1 MIKGHH
7 ECFLVTF
14 SSTLPFVWVGRFY
27 PESFTGGNCNY
38 SFIMTNSEQVPDL
51 SEHKDEEIT
60 TEEMSDV
67 AGGAK
72 RVSKSSMKLGGIGT
86 LGTAGRT
93 KITTDEVGDVDQ

>member
-1 MIKGHH
+1 
-7 ECFLVTF
+7 
-14 SSTLPFVWVGRFY
+14 
-27 PESFTGGNCNY
+27 
-38 SFIMTNSEQVPDL
+38 IMTNPEQVPDL